1 MRISELLSN
10 ETISITLKNTDKQG
24 LIEELLDLAMK
35 TGKIKDRKKVLK
47 ALLDRED
54 LGSTGLENGL
64 AIPHAR
70 TNAVNGVTLALG
82 ISKEGIDFQ
91 SADNRL
97 SHLFFLLLASE
108 DNTSVNVQVLAL
120 IARMNLRPN
129 FRSEM
134 LEVNSPEEALDIIR
148 KTEE

>member
-10 ETISITLKNTDKQG
+10 ETISITLKNKDKQG

-70 TNAVNGVTLALG
+70 TNAVDGVTLALG